1 MDYGTV
7 LSKFSACMTEIGNA
21 LRKINGTTKKYKF
34 TEIASAINECTQ
46 VYYLGTGTSF
56 DVSNIPDYQNL
67 TKDNFVMDI
76 ASISVNAYANVNGS
90 GLGNN
95 GAKPTLAYDA
105 NTGKVSITG
114 TTITAG
120 TSFSFNAAY
129 PYGHGYS
136 DHSANGGAT
145 VNITPKVYL
154 VKGKI
159 K

>member
-67 TKDNFVMDI
+67 TVDNFLVVADTVTI
-76 ASISVNAYANVNGS
+76 NGTFFNNGYDSSYYCGNANTANASKTYNSSSGIFSCSNSVNTRY
-90 GLGNN
+90 
-95 GAKPTLAYDA
+95 
-105 NTGKVSITG
+105 
-114 TTITAG
+114 
-120 TSFSFNAAY
+120 Y
-129 PYGHGYS
+129 PGQ
-136 DHSANGGAT
+136 SANGDYYNT
-145 VNITPKVYL
+145 VSASFSPKVYL

-159 K
+159 KTM